1 MTKEEAMLI
10 PELNIEVTEMVED
23 AFYGFRDIDDAELE
37 KRLSEMPDDYE
48 SGDIE
53 TDRLM
58 EKYMKDIEISERARE
73 RWFACQD
80 PKERMD
86 AVLNAFQMIENIK
99 KYGVP
104 CVAWM

>member
-23 AFYGFRDIDDAELE
+23 AFYGFRDIDDKELDR
-37 KRLSEMPDDYE
+37 RLSELPDDYD

-58 EKYMKDIEISERARE
+58 EKYLHDIEMSEKARE

-86 AVLNAFQMIENIK
+86 AVVKAFQMIDNIK

-104 CVAWM
+104 CVQWM